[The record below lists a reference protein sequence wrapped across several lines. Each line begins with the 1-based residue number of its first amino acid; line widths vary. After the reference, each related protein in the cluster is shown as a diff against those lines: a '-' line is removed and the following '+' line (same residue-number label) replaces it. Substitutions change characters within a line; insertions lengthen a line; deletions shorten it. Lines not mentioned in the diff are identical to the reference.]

1 MKTKILLS
9 TIAIACLFSNSFAGV
24 DDAYLSQSDRPAFL
38 LDDTDYT
45 DNDGLMKYYQW
56 GLVTSVNSDSSVD
69 EFALFDAKAYEGN
82 DQDSSK
88 AKTIRLQGGSNSYD
102 SIVLDSAGNLSFG
115 KGSLFVSRHA
125 NIYSKVKVG
134 IGTNTPAAALHLKP
148 TGLYLVG
155 SAVNT
160 EVRIESA
167 TNSSWGVQASSLDS
181 LIQSYR
187 QFQIRDQNA
196 STTPFIIN
204 HGAPTNTLVIGN
216 NDSNLSN
223 VNSYVG
229 IGVSNPTEKLD
240 VFQAEDGARLILSTA
255 GAGTYDAPQF
265 TSRRA
270 GSDGSGHPENT
281 KNLDVIGSFAWRGH
295 DGTDW
300 TGAKA
305 LFWVRADGD
314 WSDSSTGTSI
324 EIRQTPKNSTTALT
338 AIQIKNHADVYI
350 PNGNLYVKGTK
361 MNVPDYVFN
370 KDYKLMP
377 LNELKTFIEKNN
389 HLPGVASADEVG
401 KSGVVNLSGLQ
412 MTLLEKV
419 EELTLYTLQQDEA
432 LKNKEK
438 KIAKMEEKIRK
449 LEAMQ
454 KRLAKVEALLTNL
467 ALETSHLKKEKLS
480 LQTP

>member
-1 MKTKILLS
+1 
-9 TIAIACLFSNSFAGV
+9 
-24 DDAYLSQSDRPAFL
+24 
-38 LDDTDYT
+38 
-45 DNDGLMKYYQW
+45 
-56 GLVTSVNSDSSVD
+56 
-69 EFALFDAKAYEGN
+69 
-82 DQDSSK
+82 
-88 AKTIRLQGGSNSYD
+88 
-102 SIVLDSAGNLSFG
+102 
-115 KGSLFVSRHA
+115 
-125 NIYSKVKVG
+125 
-134 IGTNTPAAALHLKP
+134 
-148 TGLYLVG
+148 
-155 SAVNT
+155 
-160 EVRIESA
+160 
-167 TNSSWGVQASSLDS
+167 
-181 LIQSYR
+181 
-187 QFQIRDQNA
+187 
-196 STTPFIIN
+196 
-204 HGAPTNTLVIGN
+204 
-216 NDSNLSN
+216 
-223 VNSYVG
+223 VG

-438 KIAKMEEKIRK
+438 KIAEMEEKIRK